1 LDFLTIVPQ
10 HNATEGDM
18 AKAKAKAKKATKTK
32 SSGKA
37 KRVRVVAKRVTGSKP
52 VRTKVT
58 SAVISWD
65 QFVEKVRNMHPRC
78 ARRLV
83 RISKKLGDFK
93 TVKVTLSPAGML
105 DGTAPK

>member
-1 LDFLTIVPQ
+1 MD
-10 HNATEGDM
+10 
-18 AKAKAKAKKATKTK
+18 KAKKATKTK

-37 KRVRVVAKRVTGSKP
+37 KSVRVVAKRATDSKP
-52 VRTKVT
+52 MRAKMT
-58 SAVISWD
+58 SEVVSWD
-65 QFVEKVRNMHPRC
+65 QFVEKVRNTHPRA

-105 DGTAPK
+105 DGPTPK